1 VLERDGEVVGLGQFL
16 VYNTAPVPGDLWYC
30 TKGPWLPWEDEEAV
44 RAFFEGVV
52 AVAGRKG
59 AHTVKIEP
67 EVLEQQE
74 DVKALLLDEIG
85 FRKARYDLNH
95 KTTMFVDLEPPE
107 EDFLAQMKGK
117 TRYNVR
123 LAVRKGIEVGRARL
137 RGGLGYVLRADAG
150 HGRAERLRHQEVAR
164 VPV

>member
-1 VLERDGEVVGLGQFL
+1 
-16 VYNTAPVPGDLWYC
+16 
-30 TKGPWLPWEDEEAV
+30 
-44 RAFFEGVV
+44 VV

-85 FRKARYDLNH
+85 FRKAHYDLNH

-107 EDFLAQMKGK
+107 EDLLAQMKGK
-117 TRYNVR
+117 DALQRPPR
-123 LAVRKGIEVGRARL
+123 GQEGHRGCRARL
-137 RGGLGYVLRADAG
+137 RGGPGYVLRADAG